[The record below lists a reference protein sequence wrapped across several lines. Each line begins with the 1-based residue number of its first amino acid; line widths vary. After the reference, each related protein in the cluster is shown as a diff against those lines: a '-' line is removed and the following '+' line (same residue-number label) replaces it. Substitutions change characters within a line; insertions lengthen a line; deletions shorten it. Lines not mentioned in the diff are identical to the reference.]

1 MVEYPLDGNT
11 DMGKNKKKK
20 KSVVAVKTEPRALWK
35 RTVEL
40 AAMPVSGAALVLAF
54 APYNQFYLAWAA
66 LVPLLLA
73 LGRANIA
80 GAALRGYLFGMGYL
94 AALFWWLVVVRWPAP
109 LGYAAFVVL
118 VPAIFIP
125 WACLTAFF
133 MKKTSA
139 ALRILTPACLWALL
153 EFAMSHGT
161 FALPWWSLAYTQT
174 SNLVTAQLASIGGIY
189 LVSFMVVIAN
199 MFVLALAKKS
209 VATDKK
215 TWAGIGVLAAASIVY
230 GIYGLTASHTTAE
243 PVSVALIQ
251 ANFEEQE
258 EKEDQS
264 IFTDMYSTH
273 FDMTDEAVRE
283 KEPDIVVWSE
293 SITFLSWLAGERNIE
308 SVKNALSSLG
318 ITLVAGVYDWKDE
331 SENYNSVIAIDPK
344 KGLIGKYDKI
354 QIVPFGEMFP
364 YRKTI
369 EKISP
374 AAGAW
379 ITDQALSYDTTPGKN
394 YTVFDSP
401 SGKFGAM
408 VCFESVFPGLTRK
421 LANEGAEFLFVLT
434 NDAWFLGT
442 AAIHQHASMSAL
454 RAIETRRY
462 VAQAS
467 NTGVSAI
474 YDPSGRLSATVRPL
488 TKSIL
493 YGEMRSNREKTFYMM
508 CGDLFAWLCA
518 AFSATA
524 LALAFPRKKRS

>member
-1 MVEYPLDGNT
+1 
-11 DMGKNKKKK
+11 MGKKKKKK
-20 KSVVAVKTEPRALWK
+20 KSAETVKAEPRALWK
-35 RTVEL
+35 KAAEL
-40 AAMPVSGAALVLAF
+40 AAMPVSGAAIVLAF

-66 LVPLLLA
+66 LVPLLWTLR
-73 LGRANIA
+73 RANCA

-109 LGYAAFVVL
+109 LGYAAFVVV

-133 MKKTSA
+133 MKKASGA
-139 ALRILTPACLWALL
+139 IRVFAPACLWTLL

-174 SNLVTAQLASIGGIY
+174 SNLVTAQLASLGGIY
-189 LVSFMVVIAN
+189 LVSFMVVLAN
-199 MFVLALAKKS
+199 MFILAIVNKS
-209 VATDKK
+209 VAADKR
-215 TWAGIGVLAAASIVY
+215 TWAAAGVIASASIVY
-230 GIYGLTASHTTAE
+230 GIYGLTVSHTTAD
-243 PVSVALIQ
+243 PVSIALIQ

-258 EKEDQS
+258 EKENQS
-264 IFTDMYSTH
+264 IFTEMYSTH
-273 FDMTDEAVRE
+273 FEMTDEAVRE

-293 SITFLSWLAGERNIE
+293 SVTFIPWLAGERNLE

-318 ITLVAGVYDWKDE
+318 ITLVAGVYDWKDD
-331 SENYNSVIAIDPK
+331 SENYNSVIAIDPE

-364 YRKTI
+364 YRKVV

-379 ITDQALSYDTTPGKN
+379 IKKQALSYDTTPGKSL
-394 YTVFDSP
+394 TVFDSR

-434 NDAWFLGT
+434 NDAWFLDT

-474 YDPSGRLSATVRPL
+474 YDPAGRLAETVRPL
-488 TKSIL
+488 TKDIL
-493 YGEMRSNREKTFYMM
+493 YGEIRPNQAATFYMRF
-508 CGDLFAWLCA
+508 GDLFAWLCA
-518 AFSATA
+518 AFSAAA
-524 LALAFPRKKRS
+524 LALAIPRKKRS